1 MTEKDL
7 EGMTITELAPQI
19 KSRRVSPVELTDLFL
34 KRIQRINPLIN
45 AYTTVTEGSARE
57 QAQAAEDEIRRDQYR
72 GPLHG
77 IPVSVK
83 ENICIKGVRTTAGSK
98 ALAEWVPEH
107 DATIVQRIREAGAVL
122 LGKTNMHEWAAGGT
136 TINPFY
142 GTTRNPWDRSRIAA
156 GSSGGSG
163 AAVATSLCLAS
174 LGTDNGGSV
183 RNPASVCGVVGLKP
197 TFGRLSHFGGVDG
210 SGGYSTDH
218 FGILTKTVADCGA
231 VLQATAGFD
240 SKDPRCAD
248 EPVPDYSKFVGPPI
262 GGLRIGLIEEYF
274 DSLMVRDVRAAFDN
288 AIEQFKKLGAK
299 IETVRVA
306 HMNLISPVW
315 ACITRSENASAHVP
329 YLKTRPRDYSPG
341 LLSQIV
347 SSMLIPARTYM
358 TAQRVRR
365 LICEEFDE
373 VLSKVDVIVTPT
385 SPMAAPTIEE
395 CEQGFVIAD
404 GKKISLR
411 DTGVNFRSLG
421 TAPFNVTG
429 HPALSVCCGFTPDDL
444 PIGMQIVGGVF
455 DEGTVLRVAH
465 GYEAATE
472 WHRRTPELPY

>member
-1 MTEKDL
+1 
-7 EGMTITELAPQI
+7 
-19 KSRRVSPVELTDLFL
+19 
-34 KRIQRINPLIN
+34 
-45 AYTTVTEGSARE
+45 
-57 QAQAAEDEIRRDQYR
+57 
-72 GPLHG
+72 
-77 IPVSVK
+77 
-83 ENICIKGVRTTAGSK
+83 
-98 ALAEWVPEH
+98 
-107 DATIVQRIREAGAVL
+107 
-122 LGKTNMHEWAAGGT
+122 MHEWAAGGT

-142 GTTRNPWDRSRIAA
+142 GTTRNPWDRTRVAA

-163 AAVATSLCLAS
+163 AAVAASLCLAS

-183 RNPASVCGVVGLKP
+183 RNPASVCGIVGLKP

-240 SKDPRCAD
+240 SKDPRCA
-248 EPVPDYSKFVGPPI
+248 EETVPDYSRFVGQPI
-262 GGLRIGLIEEYF
+262 GGLRIGLLEEYF
-274 DSLMVRDVRAAFDN
+274 EGLMVRDVRAAFDK
-288 AIEQFKKLGAK
+288 AMEQFNQLGAK

-347 SSMLIPARTYM
+347 SSMLIPAGTYM

-373 VLSKVDVIVTPT
+373 VLNKVDVIVTPT

-395 CEQGFVIAD
+395 CEQGFVMAD

-429 HPALSVCCGFTPDDL
+429 HPALSVCCGFTPNEL
-444 PIGMQIVGGVF
+444 PIGMQIVGKAF
-455 DEGTVLRVAH
+455 DEGTVLQVAH
-465 GYEAATE
+465 AYEAATE
-472 WHRRTPELPY
+472 WHRRTPALP

>member
-1 MTEKDL
+1 
-7 EGMTITELAPQI
+7 
-19 KSRRVSPVELTDLFL
+19 
-34 KRIQRINPLIN
+34 
-45 AYTTVTEGSARE
+45 
-57 QAQAAEDEIRRDQYR
+57 
-72 GPLHG
+72 
-77 IPVSVK
+77 
-83 ENICIKGVRTTAGSK
+83 VRTTAGSK

-107 DATIVQRIREAGAVL
+107 DATIVQRIRQAGAVL

-142 GTTRNPWDRSRIAA
+142 GTTRNPWDRTRIAA

-163 AAVATSLCLAS
+163 AAVAASLCLAS

-218 FGILTKTVADCGA
+218 FGILTKTVADCGL

-262 GGLRIGLIEEYF
+262 SGLRIGLIEEYF
-274 DSLMVRDVRAAFDN
+274 DRLMVRGVRAAFDN
-288 AIEQFKKLGAK
+288 AIEQLKKLGAK
-299 IETVRVA
+299 IEAVRVA

-329 YLKTRPRDYSPG
+329 YLKARPHDYSRG

-347 SSMLIPARTYM
+347 SSMLIPAGTYM

-404 GKKISLR
+404 GTKISLR
-411 DTGVNFRSLG
+411 DTGVNFRSLA

-429 HPALSVCCGFTPDDL
+429 HPALSVCCGFTPNGL
-444 PIGMQIVGGVF
+444 PIGMQIVGKVF
-455 DEGTVLRVAH
+455 DEGTVLQVAH
-465 GYEAATE
+465 AYEAATE
-472 WHRRTPELPY
+472 WHRRTPELL

>member
-34 KRIQRINPLIN
+34 KRIERINPLIN
-45 AYTTVTEGSARE
+45 SYTTVTEGSARE

-174 LGTDNGGSV
+174 LGTDNGG
-183 RNPASVCGVVGLKP
+183 
-197 TFGRLSHFGGVDG
+197 
-210 SGGYSTDH
+210 
-218 FGILTKTVADCGA
+218 
-231 VLQATAGFD
+231 
-240 SKDPRCAD
+240 
-248 EPVPDYSKFVGPPI
+248 
-262 GGLRIGLIEEYF
+262 
-274 DSLMVRDVRAAFDN
+274 
-288 AIEQFKKLGAK
+288 
-299 IETVRVA
+299 
-306 HMNLISPVW
+306 
-315 ACITRSENASAHVP
+315 RSEIRRRYV
-329 YLKTRPRDYSPG
+329 
-341 LLSQIV
+341 V
-347 SSMLIPARTYM
+347 SW
-358 TAQRVRR
+358 
-365 LICEEFDE
+365 D
-373 VLSKVDVIVTPT
+373 
-385 SPMAAPTIEE
+385 
-395 CEQGFVIAD
+395 
-404 GKKISLR
+404 
-411 DTGVNFRSLG
+411 
-421 TAPFNVTG
+421 
-429 HPALSVCCGFTPDDL
+429 
-444 PIGMQIVGGVF
+444 
-455 DEGTVLRVAH
+455 
-465 GYEAATE
+465 
-472 WHRRTPELPY
+472 

>member
-1 MTEKDL
+1 
-7 EGMTITELAPQI
+7 
-19 KSRRVSPVELTDLFL
+19 
-34 KRIQRINPLIN
+34 
-45 AYTTVTEGSARE
+45 
-57 QAQAAEDEIRRDQYR
+57 
-72 GPLHG
+72 
-77 IPVSVK
+77 
-83 ENICIKGVRTTAGSK
+83 
-98 ALAEWVPEH
+98 
-107 DATIVQRIREAGAVL
+107 
-122 LGKTNMHEWAAGGT
+122 
-136 TINPFY
+136 
-142 GTTRNPWDRSRIAA
+142 
-156 GSSGGSG
+156 
-163 AAVATSLCLAS
+163 
-174 LGTDNGGSV
+174 
-183 RNPASVCGVVGLKP
+183 VGLKP

-315 ACITRSENASAHVP
+315 ACITRSENVSAHVP

-341 LLSQIV
+341 LLRQIV
-347 SSMLIPARTYM
+347 SSMLIPAGTYM

-373 VLSKVDVIVTPT
+373 ALSRVDVIVTPT

-429 HPALSVCCGFTPDDL
+429 HPALTVCCGFTPNDL

-472 WHRRTPELPY
+472 WHRRAPELLY

>member
-7 EGMTITELAPQI
+7 ESITITEIAPQI
-19 KSRRVSPVELTDLFL
+19 RNRKVSPVELTDLFL
-34 KRIQRINPLIN
+34 KRIQRINPLLN
-45 AYTTVTEGSARE
+45 AYTTVTEDLARE
-57 QAQAAEDEIRRDQYR
+57 QAQAAEAEIRRDRCR

-83 ENICIKGVRTTAGSK
+83 ENICIEGVRTTAGSK

-107 DATIVQRIREAGAVL
+107 DATIVQRIRDAGAIL

-142 GTTRNPWDRSRIAA
+142 GTTRNPWDRTRIAA

-163 AAVATSLCLAS
+163 AAVAASMCLAS

-183 RNPASVCGVVGLKP
+183 RNPAAVCGVVGLKP

-218 FGILTKTVADCGA
+218 FGILTKTVSDCGA
-231 VLQATAGFD
+231 LLQVTAGFD

-248 EPVPDYSKFVGPPI
+248 EPVPDYSSFIGQPI
-262 GGLRIGLIEEYF
+262 SGLRIGLIKEYF
-274 DSLMVRDVRAAFDN
+274 DGLMVRDVRAAFDK
-288 AIEQFKKLGAK
+288 ALEQFQKLGAK
-299 IETVRVA
+299 IETVRIA

-347 SSMLIPARTYM
+347 GSMLIPAGTYA

-365 LICEEFDE
+365 LICDQFDE
-373 VLSKVDVIVTPT
+373 ALGRVDVIVTPT

-429 HPALSVCCGFTPDDL
+429 HPALSICCGFTVNDL
-444 PIGMQIVGGVF
+444 PIGMQIVGRVF
-455 DEGTVLRVAH
+455 DEGTVLQVAQA
-465 GYEAATE
+465 YEAATE
-472 WHRRTPELPY
+472 WHKRRPVLP